1 MRARASGGCDV
12 LAGAA
17 LNNRPRPFLL
27 DWFARV
33 TRAFVVAPAALFAV
47 FVALP
52 LAVLAFRAGTEGSL
66 GAQLATSEVRRAL
79 VLSLVTST
87 LTLGVALALVTPLA
101 YLLARWDFRG
111 KRLLDT
117 LIDLPMVLPPTVA
130 GVALL
135 VTFGRRGPLGAL
147 FEGAGVQLAFTT
159 TAVVL
164 AQLFVAAPFLARSL
178 KAGFEAVDPSLE
190 AVSAT
195 LGVSPLRGF
204 WRVTLPLARPALVS
218 GSVLCWAR
226 ALSELG
232 ATLIF
237 AGNFPGRTQT
247 MPLAIIT
254 AFESSQGLA
263 GAVAISVVLLAVSA
277 GLLVVL
283 RVAALD
289 RTR

>member
-1 MRARASGGCDV
+1 MTPGGRV
-12 LAGAA
+12 SSA
-17 LNNRPRPFLL
+17 LL
-27 DWFARV
+27 V
-33 TRAFVVAPAALFAV
+33 TPATTLAV

-52 LAVLAFRAGTEGSL
+52 LAFLVWRAASAGTL
-66 GAQLATSEVRRAL
+66 LAQLALPEVRQAL

-87 LTLGVALALVTPLA
+87 LTLALALLLVTPAA
-101 YLLARWDFRG
+101 YLLARTDFPGR
-111 KRLLDT
+111 RLLDT

-135 VTFGRRGPLGAL
+135 VTFGRRGPFGPLLEA
-147 FEGAGVQLAFTT
+147 AGLELAFTT

-164 AQLFVAAPFLARSL
+164 SQLFVSAPFLARSL
-178 KAGFEAVDPSLE
+178 KAGFEAVDPAYE

-195 LGVSPLRGF
+195 LGVSPIAGF
-204 WRVTLPLARPALVS
+204 WRVTLPLARPALLS

-254 AFESSQGLA
+254 AFESAQGLA
-263 GAVAISVVLLAVSA
+263 AAVAISVVLLV
-277 GLLVVL
+277 
-283 RVAALD
+283 VAALLLVGLRLATPD
-289 RTR
+289 ARLDVDAPPPESPRDSPRDHRVITP

>member
-1 MRARASGGCDV
+1 
-12 LAGAA
+12 
-17 LNNRPRPFLL
+17 
-27 DWFARV
+27 
-33 TRAFVVAPAALFAV
+33 
-47 FVALP
+47 
-52 LAVLAFRAGTEGSL
+52 
-66 GAQLATSEVRRAL
+66 
-79 VLSLVTST
+79 
-87 LTLGVALALVTPLA
+87 
-101 YLLARWDFRG
+101 
-111 KRLLDT
+111 
-117 LIDLPMVLPPTVA
+117 MVLPPTVA

-135 VTFGRRGPLGAL
+135 VAFGRRGPIGQFLDAT
-147 FEGAGVQLAFTT
+147 GVQLAFTT

-178 KAGFEAVDPSLE
+178 KAGFESVDPTFE

-204 WRVTLPLARPALVS
+204 FRITLPLARPALIS

-254 AFESSQGLA
+254 AFESAAGL
-263 GAVAISVVLLAVSA
+263 GAAIAISVVLLGVSCV
-277 GLLVVL
+277 LLVGL
-283 RVAALD
+283 RLAAPGARVHLD
-289 RTR
+289 V

>member
-1 MRARASGGCDV
+1 MS
-12 LAGAA
+12 AA
-17 LNNRPRPFLL
+17 LRALL
-27 DWFARV
+27 G
-33 TRAFVVAPAALFAV
+33 APAAVFVA

-52 LAVLAFRAGTEGSL
+52 LVVLASRAAAEGTL
-66 GAQLATSEVRRAL
+66 ATQLARPEVRQAL
-79 VLSLVTST
+79 VLSLATST
-87 LTLGVALALVTPLA
+87 LTLVLALCLVTPLA
-101 YLLARWDFRG
+101 YLLVRTDFPG
-111 KRLLDT
+111 KRIVDT

-135 VTFGRRGPLGAL
+135 VTFGRRGPLGPLLEA
-147 FEGAGVQLAFTT
+147 GGVQLAFTT

-178 KAGFEAVDPSLE
+178 KAGFEAVDPAYE
-190 AVSAT
+190 AISAT

-204 WRVTLPLARPALVS
+204 WRITLPLARPAFVS

-237 AGNFPGRTQT
+237 AGNLPGRTQT

-254 AFESSQGLA
+254 AFESAEGLA
-263 GAVAISVVLLAVSA
+263 AAIAISVVLLLVSA
-277 GLLVVL
+277 ALLVTL
-283 RVAALD
+283 RLAADD
-289 RTR
+289 RTAYER

>member
-1 MRARASGGCDV
+1 MRAA
-12 LAGAA
+12 LA
-17 LNNRPRPFLL
+17 
-27 DWFARV
+27 
-33 TRAFVVAPAALFAV
+33 APAALFV
-47 FVALP
+47 GFVGLP
-52 LAVLAFRAGTEGSL
+52 LVLLAWRAISDGTITTQFEAPAVR
-66 GAQLATSEVRRAL
+66 QAL

-87 LTLGVALALVTPLA
+87 LTLGLALALVTPLA
-101 YLLARWDFRG
+101 YLLARGDFPGR
-111 KRLLDT
+111 RLLDT

-135 VTFGRRGPLGAL
+135 VAFGRRGPFGSL
-147 FEGAGVQLAFTT
+147 FDAAGVQLAFTT

-178 KAGFEAVDPSLE
+178 KAGFESVDPTFE

-195 LGVSPLRGF
+195 LGVPPLRGF
-204 WRVTLPLARPALVS
+204 FRVTLPLARPALIS

-254 AFESSQGLA
+254 AFESAAGL
-263 GAVAISVVLLAVSA
+263 GAAIAISVVLLGVSCA
-277 GLLVVL
+277 LLVGL
-283 RVAALD
+283 RFAAPG
-289 RTR
+289 TRVHVDV